1 MNRHELI
8 VAATFACFA
17 ATTAEAQP
25 PAPAPLQTPN
35 PTYASV
41 VMEIDVNRPA
51 AEVWKRVGKY
61 CDIGEWFQMAAP
73 CTITSGKDGEFGAVR
88 SVANEILVGKTELSY
103 TYTQP
108 VREGQRY
115 NMYHGTLEARPVTAT
130 TSKIVYTLF
139 DVVAVTGR
147 ASRVPWY
154 ML

>member
-1 MNRHELI
+1 MCATRTPMNRHQLI
-8 VAATFACFA
+8 VAATLACFA

-61 CDIGEWFQMAAP
+61 CDIGEWFQMA

-88 SVANEILVGKTELSY
+88 SVGTEILVGKTELSY
-103 TYTQP
+103 
-108 VREGQRY
+108 
-115 NMYHGTLEARPVTAT
+115 
-130 TSKIVYTLF
+130 
-139 DVVAVTGR
+139 
-147 ASRVPWY
+147 
-154 ML
+154 